1 MSLSSIDSSRKDKQ
15 NASATE
21 KKGTTDV
28 LSKGGIQLPPGDKVC
43 SGSNVDNDFETH
55 SKFSDSD
62 IKSQERPCHLELH
75 QRESNSDIPKNS
87 FTKSLDSCRSQV
99 LPQEGQVKESHSTA
113 TEKANIA
120 LSAGNVQK

>member
-1 MSLSSIDSSRKDKQ
+1 MFKSKTFMKRKLMLVFMVFFLFLVFLIGRLVYLTIIQSDFYQ
-15 NASATE
+15 NEA
-21 KKGTTDV
+21 
-28 LSKGGIQLPPGDKVC
+28 
-43 SGSNVDNDFETH
+43 
-55 SKFSDSD
+55 
-62 IKSQERPCHLELH
+62 LELH

-87 FTKSLDSCRSQV
+87 FTKSLDSCWSQV